1 MSALTVRKALLVL
14 TRSRLSSASSRLD
27 AATLYEDHAQ
37 FVWLT
42 LQRLGVR
49 ESDLEDVLQ
58 EVFVVVHQQLP
69 GFEGRSKHTTWLF
82 GICLRVVAA
91 HRRRAYRRREQITE
105 GAGDELATTDDPETL
120 TVARQAREK
129 LDAALDALDLEKR
142 AVFVMFEIEGLS
154 TRQIAELLELPLG
167 TVYSR
172 LHSARSELQK
182 ALTRAH
188 ARELRP

>member
-1 MSALTVRKALLVL
+1 
-14 TRSRLSSASSRLD
+14 LD
-27 AATLYEDHAQ
+27 AATIYDDHAR

-49 ESDLEDVLQ
+49 APDLEDVLQ

-69 GFEGRSKHTTWLF
+69 SFEGRSKQTTWLF

-91 HRRRAYRRREQITE
+91 HRRRAYRRRERVTE
-105 GAGDELATTDDPETL
+105 GAGAELVNPDDPETL
-120 TVARQAREK
+120 TAARQAREK
-129 LDAALDALDLEKR
+129 LDALLDALDLEKR
-142 AVFVMFEIEGLS
+142 AVFVMFEVEGLS
-154 TRQIAELLELPLG
+154 TRQIADLLELPLG

-172 LHSARSELQK
+172 LHTARAELQK
-182 ALTRAH
+182 ALRRAH